1 MRRILSALA
10 VSTAL
15 AFPPPP
21 SALAAE
27 PAYDPALVRLAEILG
42 ALQFLGPL
50 CGVARPSEWRD
61 QMEALIAAESPSPE
75 RQARL
80 TAAFNGGY
88 QGFAALYRRCTTS
101 AELAIERYRA
111 EGSKLTREVTTR
123 YGGDASPPR

>member
-1 MRRILSALA
+1 MRGTLAAFAVAATIALA
-10 VSTAL
+10 
-15 AFPPPP
+15 P
-21 SALAAE
+21 SPALAAD
-27 PAYDPALVRLAEILG
+27 PPYDAALIRLSEILG
-42 ALQFLGPL
+42 ALHYLGPL
-50 CGVARPSEWRD
+50 CGASQPGEWRG
-61 QMEALIAAESPSPE
+61 QMEALLAAEAPSPE

-88 QGFAALYRRCTTS
+88 QGFAALYRRCTPS

>member
-1 MRRILSALA
+1 MMSRILAALA
-10 VSTAL
+10 VAATLAL
-15 AFPPPP
+15 PP
-21 SALAAE
+21 SPVLAAD
-27 PAYDPALVRLAEILG
+27 PPYDAALLRLSEILG
-42 ALQFLGPL
+42 ALHYLGPL
-50 CGVARPSEWRD
+50 CGTAQPGEWRS
-61 QMEALIAAESPSPE
+61 QMEALLSAESPSPE

-88 QGFAALYRRCTTS
+88 QGFAALYRRCTPS